1 MAVQNEN
8 RKTFRVALIK
18 PSHYDDDG
26 YVIRWHRT
34 VVPSNTLAV
43 LYGLSQDLAERKVL
57 GEDVDI
63 VVDGYDET
71 NTKIPIDQIIR
82 DIKNSDGGGFVGFI
96 GVQTNQFPRSIDMAS
111 RFRDAG
117 LQVCIGGFHVSGCLA
132 LLSKIPPDIQHAL
145 DIGISLFIGESES
158 KLDVVFKDAY
168 AGKMKPM
175 YNYLA
180 ELPAIESTPPP
191 FLPAKML
198 ERAIGSISS
207 LDAGRGCPFLCS
219 FCSIINVQGN
229 KSRRRT
235 ADDIEEIVRVN
246 AAQGITRFFITDDNF
261 ARNKNWEEIFD
272 RLIWLREEQGMN
284 IRLTLQ
290 VDTMCHKIRNFID
303 KAAKS
308 GVSRVFIGMESI
320 NPDTLKAA
328 RKKQNRISE
337 YRKMFHAWHKAN
349 IITCAGFIVGFPGD
363 TPESVMRD
371 IETIK
376 RELPID
382 FLQLSF
388 LTPLPGSM
396 DHKHLYEKGEWMDQ
410 DMNKYDLNH
419 IVSHHPTMSR
429 EVWEK
434 TFWDAWNSFYSEE
447 HIETVFK
454 RARADGM
461 SVGKA
466 LFLMLWFY
474 SCIKYEHLHPFE
486 AGFFRRKSRHER
498 RPGLPLENP
507 LIFYPKRLWQVVS
520 THVKVLLLLNRWG
533 AMRRRIKSD
542 PNAANYTDISLTPLQ
557 EE

>member
-1 MAVQNEN
+1 MAIEN
-8 RKTFRVALIK
+8 KSGKTFRVVLIK
-18 PSHYDDDG
+18 PSHYDDEG

-43 LYGLSQDLAERKVL
+43 LYGLSQDLAARKVL
-57 GEDVDI
+57 GDDVDI

-71 NTKIPIDQIIR
+71 NTKIPIKQIIS

-96 GVQTNQFPRSIDMAS
+96 GVQTNQFPRTMDMAT

-117 LQVCIGGFHVSGCLA
+117 LQVCIGGFHVSGCIS
-132 LLSKIPPDIQHAL
+132 LLSNIPPDIQHAL
-145 DIGISLFIGESES
+145 DIGISLFIGESEN
-158 KLDVVFKDAY
+158 KLELVFQDAY
-168 AGKMKPM
+168 AGKMQPM
-175 YNYLA
+175 YNYLTD
-180 ELPAIESTPPP
+180 LPAIEGTPPP

-207 LDAGRGCPFLCS
+207 LDAGRGCPFLCT

-235 ADDIEEIVRVN
+235 ADDIEEIVRIN

-290 VDTMCHKIRNFID
+290 VDTMCHKIKNFIE
-303 KAAKS
+303 KSARS

-320 NPDTLKAA
+320 NPDTLKTDQEKTESESPNTA
-328 RKKQNRISE
+328 RCS
-337 YRKMFHAWHKAN
+337 M
-349 IITCAGFIVGFPGD
+349 PGIRPTSSLAPVSLSAFRAD

-388 LTPLPGSM
+388 LTPS
-396 DHKHLYEKGEWMDQ
+396 
-410 DMNKYDLNH
+410 
-419 IVSHHPTMSR
+419 
-429 EVWEK
+429 
-434 TFWDAWNSFYSEE
+434 
-447 HIETVFK
+447 
-454 RARADGM
+454 
-461 SVGKA
+461 
-466 LFLMLWFY
+466 
-474 SCIKYEHLHPFE
+474 
-486 AGFFRRKSRHER
+486 AGFHG
-498 RPGLPLENP
+498 P
-507 LIFYPKRLWQVVS
+507 Q
-520 THVKVLLLLNRWG
+520 
-533 AMRRRIKSD
+533 
-542 PNAANYTDISLTPLQ
+542 TPV
-557 EE
+557 